1 MQREREQKQ
10 KAIHKKVS
18 ALDGVAGNLPALT
31 RAIKLQKR
39 ASLVGFDWPDI
50 APVVEKLFEEL
61 NEVQEVLS
69 GSMNTKRLIDEIG
82 DLLFTC
88 VNLARH
94 CDVDPETALRQ
105 ANRKFEQR
113 FKRVEA
119 LMDSEMVGS
128 KKALLEEMEALWEQV
143 KQEESA

>member
-1 MQREREQKQ
+1 M
-10 KAIHKKVS
+10 
-18 ALDGVAGNLPALT
+18 
-31 RAIKLQKR
+31 
-39 ASLVGFDWPDI
+39 VGFDWPDI

-82 DLLFTC
+82 DLLFAC

-94 CDVDPETALRQ
+94 CNVEPETALRQ
-105 ANRKFEQR
+105 ASRKFEQR

-128 KKALLEEMEALWEQV
+128 KKASLEEMEALWEQV
-143 KQEESA
+143 KQEETA